1 MKKIRLDSAM
11 NAEIISHVA
20 SKSIANNNAMADA
33 IVYPA
38 IKIQGNDITCTTK
51 ASYNHFVKAIQNGN
65 KYFLRR
71 DEPFS
76 MFLLPF
82 VYDNEWQYI
91 SVLTPV
97 PNNTDAVRIVR
108 VKKGLFNLIPLS
120 VYEQRCDTDEGV
132 TIEYIRF

>member
-1 MKKIRLDSAM
+1 MKKIRLNSAM
-11 NAEIISHVA
+11 NAEIVTR
-20 SKSIANNNAMADA
+20 IANQSPANRNAIASA
-33 IVYPA
+33 IAYPG
-38 IKIQGNDITCTTK
+38 IEIQGNVITCTTE

>member
-1 MKKIRLDSAM
+1 MKKIRLNSAM
-11 NAEIISHVA
+11 NAEIVTR
-20 SKSIANNNAMADA
+20 IANQSPANRNAIASA
-33 IVYPA
+33 IAYPG
-38 IKIQGNDITCTTK
+38 IEIQGNVITCTTE
-51 ASYNHFVKAIQNGN
+51 ASYNHFVKAIQDGN